1 MRAPRKANVV
11 KLDNPAWVRF
21 SQPPI
26 TAPGVQRGNDL
37 DEAPGKEFVSH
48 NASEG
53 IEPRNYSISHPGQG
67 FHMPEANIGICEIRR
82 VYIGEPGS
90 ESVAGK
96 RTVYVGTWEN
106 RIAPNGS
113 CKGAGKVTKQY
124 GVSVVG
130 LTHSRGVGR
139 VMPVE
144 SRFTRHSKGSALV
157 RKDEVGHSPVTE
169 LEVTMETLQ
178 SFISEI
184 AIRHSMS
191 YEVIE
196 VSINEEP
203 VAGNPHGGFCEGH
216 ASPYTEFIKTQSLL
230 N

>member
-1 MRAPRKANVV
+1 MP
-11 KLDNPAWVRF
+11 
-21 SQPPI
+21 S
-26 TAPGVQRGNDL
+26 
-37 DEAPGKEFVSH
+37 PGKGVCQPQCESVKVLSPEILLV
-48 NASEG
+48 AL
-53 IEPRNYSISHPGQG
+53 GQG
-67 FHMPEANIGICEIRR
+67 FHILEPSIGMHAK
-82 VYIGEPGS
+82 GECIFDVPGS
-90 ESVAGK
+90 KSVAGK

-113 CKGAGKVTKQY
+113 CQGAEKVTKQY

-144 SRFTRHSKGSALV
+144 SRFTRHSKGSALI
-157 RKDEVGHSPVTE
+157 RKDEVGHSPSTE

-178 SFISEI
+178 RLISEI
-184 AIRHSMS
+184 AIRHSMF
-191 YEVIE
+191 YEAIE

-203 VAGNPHGGFCEGH
+203 DEGNLQVRFCEGH
-216 ASPYTEFIKTQSLL
+216 ASPYTEFIKTLSLL